1 MSFAEFFQIVQVF
14 AISVIPFTV
23 ASYFFHRGQGIAEV
37 IWPATVSAMTA
48 VWGWFAGVPLLLLCF
63 AHREL
68 RKTGA
73 IAEQI
78 RQVAE
83 SIESKLDNK

>member
-1 MSFAEFFQIVQVF
+1 MSFGEFFQIVQVF

-37 IWPATVSAMTA
+37 IWPSTVSAMTA
-48 VWGWFAGVPLLLLCF
+48 LWGWFAGVPLLLLCF

-68 RKTGA
+68 RKTSVIVGR
-73 IAEQI
+73 IH
-78 RQVAE
+78 QVAE
-83 SIESKLDNK
+83 SIESKLDK